1 MLVTVGALV
10 VSVGA
15 NVVDVRVGAL
25 VVSVGAA
32 VDGWLCCRSW
42 NLSCTGNCRGFGS
55 FSWSQCC

>member
-15 NVVDVRVGAL
+15 NVADVTVGAL

-32 VDGWLCCRSW
+32 VV
-42 NLSCTGNCRGFGS
+42 GS
-55 FSWSQCC
+55 SVVSVGV

>member
-15 NVVDVRVGAL
+15 GIVDVTVGAL

-32 VDGWLCCRSW
+32 VVGGCVVSV
-42 NLSCTGNCRGFGS
+42 GA
-55 FSWSQCC
+55 

>member
-1 MLVTVGALV
+1 MV

-32 VDGWLCCRSW
+32 VVGGCVVEV
-42 NLSCTGNCRGFGS
+42 GA
-55 FSWSQCC
+55 